1 MCECFN
7 VGLRYMDAEIGVRNL
22 ADSFRYNTLPD
33 VAKALGFDI
42 ENYKKNPEYAEIEAM
57 EDLPDYEQL
66 VWMVRSLPNPSPF
79 VPHECHANKT

>member
-1 MCECFN
+1 MWS
-7 VGLRYMDAEIGVRNL
+7 RYMDAEIGVRNL
-22 ADSFRYNTLPD
+22 ADSFRYNALPD

-66 VWMVRSLPNPSPF
+66 IWMVRNHPLLNIS
-79 VPHECHANKT
+79 CMHAMLMKHSHGHRQS

>member
-1 MCECFN
+1 
-7 VGLRYMDAEIGVRNL
+7 MDAEIGVRNL

-66 VWMVRSLPNPSPF
+66 VWMVRSLPNPVHLS
-79 VPHECHANKT
+79 HMSAMLIKRSHGHKRS